1 MRRRARVDRNHSEIV
16 NALER
21 CGCSVQSLASLG
33 RGCPDLLVG
42 SRGADGESRN
52 LLIEVKAPKGT
63 PTPDQIEWAS
73 GWRGQM
79 AIVRSVEEA
88 IAVVRQER
96 SQ

>member
-1 MRRRARVDRNHSEIV
+1 MRRRARIDRNHSEIV

-33 RGCPDLLVG
+33 RGCVDLLVG
-42 SRGADGESRN
+42 AHGRN
-52 LLIEVKAPKGT
+52 FLIEVKAPKGKV
-63 PTPDQIEWAS
+63 TPDQIEWAS